1 MAMYRGSKI
10 GPYGW
15 HVEKN
20 GSRFRAEKSLQ
31 VVNHSPDGFSWGY
44 RGSGPAQ
51 LALALLI
58 DVGVESNRAIR
69 LHHDY
74 MRDVVAAWDIESE
87 WEVTTQEICQW
98 IANNDNGNRI
108 Q

>member
-1 MAMYRGSKI
+1 MAMYEGYKTERFK
-10 GPYGW
+10 W
-15 HVEKN
+15 FVQKN
-20 GSRFRAEKSLQ
+20 GSRFRADASRKIQ
-31 VVNHSPDGFSWGY
+31 NHSPDGFSWGY

-58 DVGVESNRAIR
+58 DLGIESNRAIR

-74 MRDVVAAWDIESE
+74 MRDVVAAWGIESE
-87 WEVTTQEICQW
+87 WEVTTEEICQW
-98 IANNDNGNRI
+98 IANNENGNRI